1 MGNVAAIIHDVLP
14 AKTIVDNM
22 VSDAVKCIQAG
33 SVMVGGKA
41 KL

>member
-1 MGNVAAIIHDVLP
+1 MGNVAAVIKDVLP

-22 VSDAVKCIQAG
+22 VAEAVECINRG
-33 SVMVGGKA
+33 SSMVRGKA

>member
-1 MGNVAAIIHDVLP
+1 MGNVAATIHDVLP

-33 SVMVGGKA
+33 SAMVGAKA

>member
-1 MGNVAAIIHDVLP
+1 MGNVAAVIKDVLP

-22 VSDAVKCIQAG
+22 VSDAVKCIENA
-33 SVMVGGKA
+33 SRMTGGKA

>member
-1 MGNVAAIIHDVLP
+1 MGSVAGAIGDVLP

-22 VSDAVKCIQAG
+22 VKEAVDILQA
-33 SVMVGGKA
+33 VPKAVVVPA